1 MKNLFRFLMAFLVAS
16 LVECC
21 VLSVTHAAASSSESW
36 QTSTPE
42 RQGIDSETLSD
53 MLEDI
58 FNRNYNIRSV
68 TIIRNGLLVLDAYF
82 PPSQQDTW
90 HIIHSCS
97 KSITSALI
105 GIAIDK
111 GYIEGIDAHV
121 LDFFPEKRIPRVNA
135 HKKAM
140 TLEHLLTMSS
150 GLKTRD
156 SYLYDFDGLRRMT
169 SSGDWAQYV
178 LDLPMAEAPGTR
190 FEYSNGVSYLL
201 SAILQKAT
209 GKSAL
214 AFAEKHLFGPL
225 GITHVD
231 WRFSPQGVNFGWGGI
246 RMRPHD
252 MAKIGVLYLNSG
264 RWDNKQVVPA
274 AWVETSTRKHINS
287 ATLTD
292 WYGYQWWI
300 DAAGYYMM
308 MGYAGQYVIV
318 LPRTNMVVVFTS
330 ALESR
335 DFFAPEVL
343 LHNFI
348 ISAAASSEPLPENP
362 EGVAR
367 LDSLVKA
374 IGNPE
379 PARVPPLPQMA
390 HQVSGRTYVFGANP
404 SDFKTFSIA
413 FQPQKDEA
421 RFSLSFGSQHV
432 EGTIGLD
439 NIYRIIN
446 AKGFLRA
453 LRGSWVTENTFLIDY
468 QVLDYTQRGTI
479 RMTFEKN
486 KLTVWMQE
494 EIEGTTYKFSGQLQD

>member
-1 MKNLFRFLMAFLVAS
+1 MKNLFRILTVFLLVS

-21 VLSVTHAAASSSESW
+21 VLSVTHAATASPGSW

-42 RQGIDSETLSD
+42 KQGVDSETLSR

-58 FNRNYNIRSV
+58 LNRNCNIRNV
-68 TIIRNGLLVLDAYF
+68 TIIRNGFLVLDAY
-82 PPSQQDTW
+82 PSPSQKDTR

-111 GYIEGIDAHV
+111 GYIEGTDANV
-121 LDFFPEKRIPRVNA
+121 LDFFPGKRIARVNA
-135 HKKAM
+135 RKKAM

-156 SYLYDFDGLRRMT
+156 SYLYNFDGLRRMT
-169 SSGDWAQYV
+169 RSGDWAQYV
-178 LDLPMAEAPGTR
+178 LNLPMAAAPGTR

-209 GKSAL
+209 EKSAL
-214 AFAEKHLFGPL
+214 TFAEEHLFGPL
-225 GITHVD
+225 GITDVD
-231 WRFSPQGVNFGWGGI
+231 WQFSPQGVNLGWGGI
-246 RMRPHD
+246 RMKPHD
-252 MAKIGVLYLNSG
+252 MAKIGVLYLNNG
-264 RWDNKQVVPA
+264 RWNNKQVVPA
-274 AWVETSTRKHINS
+274 AWVETSTRKHTDS
-287 ATLTD
+287 GTLSD

-300 DAAGYYMM
+300 DAAGYHMM

-318 LPRTNMVVVFTS
+318 LPQKNMVVVFTS
-330 ALESR
+330 ALKSR
-335 DFFAPEVL
+335 DFFTPKAL

-348 ISAAASSEPLPENP
+348 ISAASSSEPLPENP

-374 IGNPE
+374 VANPE
-379 PARVPPLPQMA
+379 PGPIPPLPQMA
-390 HQVSGRTYVFGANP
+390 HQVSGKTYAFGTNP
-404 SDFKTFSIA
+404 GDFKTFSIT

-421 RFSLSFGSQHV
+421 KFSLSFGSQHV
-432 EGTIGLD
+432 EGAIGLD
-439 NIYRIIN
+439 NVYRIIN
-446 AKGFLRA
+446 AEGFLRA
-453 LRGSWVTENTFLIDY
+453 LRGSWVTENTFSIDY

-494 EIEGTTYKFSGQLQD
+494 EIQDIKYKFSGRLQD